1 MEAGNPSQKTPNQDE
16 KVINAFRVINPDSE
30 NLVALVRNIAN
41 FNQELTSMKDVT
53 NFLTEDNVY
62 ILQNLNY
69 RDNIKINLLLV
80 KIYINIINNQSLYSI
95 YLVEYTDEKLHLILQ
110 STNVLPLLQSFPG
123 LF

>member
-1 MEAGNPSQKTPNQDE
+1 MEAGNPSQKTLNQDE

-69 RDNIKINLLLV
+69 RDNIKI
-80 KIYINIINNQSLYSI
+80 KI
-95 YLVEYTDEKLHLILQ
+95 
-110 STNVLPLLQSFPG
+110 
-123 LF
+123 

>member
-53 NFLTEDNVY
+53 NFLT
-62 ILQNLNY
+62 
-69 RDNIKINLLLV
+69 
-80 KIYINIINNQSLYSI
+80 
-95 YLVEYTDEKLHLILQ
+95 
-110 STNVLPLLQSFPG
+110 
-123 LF
+123 